1 MTKLNDGKQLI
12 TCMKLY
18 YGFSIAHMINTHS
31 SYILFIWIFD
41 LWEVLH
47 CCIEQQILPFVR
59 FKLSLCVF
67 IQSKSLFLYNYI
79 GN

>member
-1 MTKLNDGKQLI
+1 
-12 TCMKLY
+12 MKLY
-18 YGFSIAHMINTHS
+18 YGFSIAHMINTHC
-31 SYILFIWIFD
+31 SYILFLWIFD